1 MEGFTKIRGSIW
13 TWSRLSP
20 EKGYD
25 FNGTV
30 LIAGEN
36 AVLIDPVPLEES
48 QWEALT
54 TTVNPFAILLTNRDH
69 ERAAFE
75 LAERAKAEVW
85 IHEADADKLR
95 GKAQQKFKNYDRLP
109 LGIVPIHLGHLKSP
123 GECAFYWK
131 PESGDGVLTL
141 GDALI
146 GNPPGELNLLPPE
159 KVPERKLALESIAS
173 LLRFDFTTLLVGDGK
188 SFPIGGKEALEKY
201 LNRMASA

>member
-1 MEGFTKIRGSIW
+1 MDGFTKLRESVW

-30 LIAGEN
+30 LIANQN
-36 AVLIDPVPLEES
+36 AVLIDPVPMEES

-54 TTVNPFAILLTNRDH
+54 SQYTPIAVLLTNKDH

-75 LAERAKAEVW
+75 LAERAKVDVW

-95 GKAQQKFKNYDRLP
+95 GNPQQRFKNYDRLP

-131 PESGDGVLTL
+131 PESGDGVLIL

-146 GNPPGELNLLPPE
+146 GNPAGELNLLPPE
-159 KVPERKLALESIAS
+159 KVPERKLAIEALSA
-173 LLRFDFTTLLVGDGK
+173 LQRFDFESLLVGDGK
-188 SFPIGGKEALEKY
+188 SFPIEGKAALDRY
-201 LNRMASA
+201 LTRMASA